1 MASKVNQHPYEKA
14 SPRQWIALTLTYLL
28 MPLVLL
34 VSASDL
40 GWWQGWLYSVLI
52 VAIGVGSR
60 ILAEKRHPGIM
71 AERSRL
77 GKDQKEKPWDKI
89 LAPLMAIG
97 MTFPLFIVAGL
108 DHRFGWS
115 PEFPIE
121 LNILGFALIVL
132 GYTFASWAI
141 IENRFFSSMVRI
153 QMDREHVVCDTGPYK
168 IVRHPGYAGNL
179 LALPGIALALSSAWT
194 IVPGFIAV
202 VITVIRTRLEDRALQ
217 EELPG
222 YKDYAGR
229 VRYRLIPGIY

>member
-34 VSASDL
+34 ISASDL

-60 ILAEKRHPGIM
+60 ILAEKRHPGLM

-77 GKDQKEKPWDKI
+77 GKDQNVKPWDKI

-153 QMDREHVVCDTGPYK
+153 QMDRKHVVCDTGPYK

-194 IVPGFIAV
+194 IVPGIIAV

-222 YKDYAGR
+222 YKEYAGR

>member
-1 MASKVNQHPYEKA
+1 MESKVNQNPYEKA
-14 SPRQWIALTLTYLL
+14 SPRQWIALILTYLL

-34 VSASDL
+34 ASAWDL
-40 GWWQGWLYSVLI
+40 GWWQGWLYSILI

-60 ILAEKRHPGIM
+60 ILAEKRHPGLM

-77 GKDQKEKPWDKI
+77 GKDQNVKPWDKI

-132 GYTFASWAI
+132 GYSFASWAI

-153 QMDREHVVCDTGPYK
+153 QMDRKHVVCDSGPYK

-194 IVPGFIAV
+194 LVPGIIAI

-222 YKDYAGR
+222 YKEYAGR

>member
-1 MASKVNQHPYEKA
+1 MMSKVNQPSYEKA

-34 VSASDL
+34 VSASDPV
-40 GWWQGWLYSVLI
+40 WWQGWLYSILI

-60 ILAEKRHPGIM
+60 ILAEKRHPGLM

-77 GKDQKEKPWDKI
+77 GKDQNVKSWDRI

-121 LNILGFALIVL
+121 LNILGFALIFV
-132 GYTFASWAI
+132 GYSFASWAI

-153 QMDREHVVCDTGPYK
+153 QMDRKHVVCDTGPYK

-194 IVPGFIAV
+194 LVPGIIAI
-202 VITVIRTRLEDRALQ
+202 VIAVIRTRLEDRALQ

-222 YKDYAGR
+222 YKEYADQ